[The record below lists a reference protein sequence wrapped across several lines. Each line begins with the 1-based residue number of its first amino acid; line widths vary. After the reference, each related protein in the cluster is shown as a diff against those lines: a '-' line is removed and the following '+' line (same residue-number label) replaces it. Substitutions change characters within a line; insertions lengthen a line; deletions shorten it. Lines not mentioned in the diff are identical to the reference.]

1 MELRLSCGEQ
11 LVNVLMS
18 VPYQQEAQV
27 DLLEDVQADEHGE
40 ESKHED
46 VLVLGSTVVSL
57 KVEYRRA

>member
-1 MELRLSCGEQ
+1 MELHLSSGEQ

-27 DLLEDVQADEHGE
+27 DLLEADEQGE

-46 VLVLGSTVVSL
+46 VLVLSSTVISL
-57 KVEYRRA
+57 